1 MAVVRRALRG
11 PMVWFVGDPWEQGG
25 AALHS
30 EEDGVLLFEDGRVA
44 ARGSFGQVELGGAP
58 VHRVTEGLIVPGFVD
73 AHVHYP
79 QLKVLGAYGRQLLD
93 WLNDYTFPAE
103 RAFADPAV
111 CEEAAEL
118 FVQSLLAHGVTGA
131 SVFCTVH
138 AGSVDALFTAAARH
152 RLAVLAGKVLMDR
165 NAPDGLRDTPEQGDA
180 ESRALIARWHG
191 VGRARYAVTP
201 RFAPTSS
208 PEQLERAGALLAED
222 PSLHMQTHL
231 SENTAELAW
240 VAELFP
246 EARDYTDVYAR
257 FGLLGPRSIFAHG
270 IHLSH
275 REWGALRDSGSC
287 IAHCPTS
294 NLFLGSGLF
303 DLTGAVQRHEVG
315 VALASDVGGGTHLS
329 PLRTMGAAYQVAQLR
344 GDSVSA
350 ARLLWSH
357 TAGAARALRLDDEL
371 GNLDVGQFGDAV
383 VLRPEA
389 SALGRFRLRGV
400 ERPEE
405 RLFYALTTGDDRMVA
420 ETWVAGESAF
430 VRDR

>member
-1 MAVVRRALRG
+1 
-11 PMVWFVGDPWEQGG
+11 
-25 AALHS
+25 
-30 EEDGVLLFEDGRVA
+30 
-44 ARGSFGQVELGGAP
+44 
-58 VHRVTEGLIVPGFVD
+58 
-73 AHVHYP
+73 
-79 QLKVLGAYGRQLLD
+79 
-93 WLNDYTFPAE
+93 
-103 RAFADPAV
+103 
-111 CEEAAEL
+111 
-118 FVQSLLAHGVTGA
+118 
-131 SVFCTVH
+131 
-138 AGSVDALFTAAARH
+138 
-152 RLAVLAGKVLMDR
+152 
-165 NAPDGLRDTPEQGDA
+165 
-180 ESRALIARWHG
+180 
-191 VGRARYAVTP
+191 VTP